1 MRLFLSFG
9 EGLGVRLFS
18 LFWRGAGGEAVCFI
32 WFMFIIAS
40 SQAHRAIRVD
50 LRYLCSLI
58 IKQQSR
64 VRLLIR
70 LLRVQSVCAILKQ
83 QGPQGYSFDLRYS
96 CSFKRSSSRAELG
109 SSSVSLVQSVCAIL
123 QQHSPQ
129 GYSLSFA

>member
-9 EGLGVRLFS
+9 EGQGVRLFS
-18 LFWRGAGGEAVCFI
+18 LFWRGVGGEAVCFI

-40 SQAHRAIRVD
+40 SQVHRTIRVD

-58 IKQQSR
+58 IKQLSR

-70 LLRVQSVCAILKQ
+70 VLR
-83 QGPQGYSFDLRYS
+83 
-96 CSFKRSSSRAELG
+96 
-109 SSSVSLVQSVCAIL
+109 VQSVCAIL

-129 GYSLSFA
+129 DYSLSFA